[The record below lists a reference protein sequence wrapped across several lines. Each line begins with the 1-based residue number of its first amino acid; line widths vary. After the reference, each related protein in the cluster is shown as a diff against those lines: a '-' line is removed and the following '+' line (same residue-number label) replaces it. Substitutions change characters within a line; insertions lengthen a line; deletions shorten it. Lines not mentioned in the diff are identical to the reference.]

1 MAEASEHRDTF
12 SRPILTW
19 AIGILAVALA
29 SLATFMVSHA
39 DKVGHTGMIE
49 RVDAIKN
56 DVAEIKVDVKTILRN
71 GAHPAP

>member
-1 MAEASEHRDTF
+1 
-12 SRPILTW
+12 
-19 AIGILAVALA
+19 
-29 SLATFMVSHA
+29 MVSHA